1 MPHPFLL
8 GELDFWEL
16 VKTSEP
22 LPLAVLA
29 FLAAASVF
37 SWTIIFAKL
46 TGFRKA
52 RSANQS
58 FLKMFRKTPQ
68 MQSVA
73 TAARQFKD
81 APLAGVFAFGFS
93 EVSRQVAAR
102 QTITNQPALE
112 RTLQLGISEELT
124 RLERHMNWLATTAS
138 VAPFVGLFGT
148 VLGIIEAFQAL
159 SLNASASMRAVGPGI
174 AHALFATAVG
184 LFAAIPAA
192 IFYNYFGHVIKEL
205 GARMDDF
212 SLEFLN
218 LAERNLE
225 S

>member
-52 RSANQS
+52 RSANQA